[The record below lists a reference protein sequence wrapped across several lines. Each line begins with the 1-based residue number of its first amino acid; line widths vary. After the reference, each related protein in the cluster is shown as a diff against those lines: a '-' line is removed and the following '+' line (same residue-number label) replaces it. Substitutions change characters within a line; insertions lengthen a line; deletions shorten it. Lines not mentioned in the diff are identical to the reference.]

1 MLFKDQ
7 FKVGELQTVSHH
19 LVERVLQLRL
29 LGVFRAAEEDEDED
43 EEDGRTAQLDR
54 PWS

>member
-29 LGVFRAAEEDEDED
+29 LGVFRAAEEDEDE
-43 EEDGRTAQLDR
+43 EDGRTAQLDR